1 MPAEGFKNISVN
13 AELLDRLDA
22 WVKKRLS
29 DELPSY
35 TVPQIVNWMML
46 YFLIEVTDDPKLK
59 EQART
64 KKKIDDALPSSV
76 ANFLKGNNSKG

>member
-13 AELLDRLDA
+13 SELLERLDA
-22 WVKKRLS
+22 WVKKRQA
-29 DELPSY
+29 DDLPSY
-35 TVPQIVNWMML
+35 TTPQIVNWMML

-64 KKKIDDALPSSV
+64 KKKIDDALPSAVS
-76 ANFLKGNNSKG
+76 NFLKGNNSKG